1 MPESTPILDQLRE
14 FFASQR
20 LAVLAT
26 DHRGHPYAS
35 LVAFA
40 VSDDLRELF
49 FATSRDTRKFAN
61 LKSNNSVSLLIDNR
75 SNQVADFSQAI
86 AVTILGV
93 GEELAET
100 ARAYSEAIYLAKHP
114 HLEEFVTA
122 PSCALVRVRV
132 QSYYLVSRFQNVIEY
147 HFP

>member
-1 MPESTPILDQLRE
+1 VPESTPILDQLRE
-14 FFASQR
+14 LFAYLR

-26 DHRGHPYAS
+26 DHGGHPYAS

-40 VSDDLRELF
+40 VSYDLRELL

-61 LKSNNSVSLLIDNR
+61 LKSNNWVSLLIDNR
-75 SNQVADFSQAI
+75 SNQVEDFTRAI
-86 AVTILGV
+86 AVTVLGV
-93 GEELAET
+93 CEELAET
-100 ARAYSEAIYLAKHP
+100 ARADSQALYLAKHP

-147 HFP
+147 HFS

>member
-1 MPESTPILDQLRE
+1 VHESTPILDQLRE
-14 FFASQR
+14 LFASQR

-26 DHRGHPYAS
+26 DHGGHPYAS

-40 VSDDLRELF
+40 VSDDLRELI

-61 LKSNNSVSLLIDNR
+61 LKTNSSVSLLIDNR

-93 GEELAET
+93 GEELTEA
-100 ARAYSEAIYLAKHP
+100 ARAVSKAVYLDKHP
-114 HLEEFVTA
+114 HLKEFVTA
-122 PSCALVRVRV
+122 PSCALVSVHV
-132 QSYYLVSRFQNVIEY
+132 QSFYLVSRFQNVIQY
-147 HFP
+147 HFS